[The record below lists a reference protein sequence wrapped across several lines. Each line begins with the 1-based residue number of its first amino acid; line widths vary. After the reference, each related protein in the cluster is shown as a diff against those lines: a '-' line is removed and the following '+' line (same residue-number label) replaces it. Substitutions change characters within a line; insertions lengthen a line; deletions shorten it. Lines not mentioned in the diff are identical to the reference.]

1 MRYATGRM
9 GLPAPGYAVVMTVK
23 PEPPEDR
30 PIDLEGVPAEEGI
43 SEADAAERVEKDPEE
58 QDNQEELR

>member
-1 MRYATGRM
+1 MR
-9 GLPAPGYAVVMTVK
+9 PGYAVLMTVT

-43 SEADAAERVEKDPEE
+43 SAADVSERLDKDPDE